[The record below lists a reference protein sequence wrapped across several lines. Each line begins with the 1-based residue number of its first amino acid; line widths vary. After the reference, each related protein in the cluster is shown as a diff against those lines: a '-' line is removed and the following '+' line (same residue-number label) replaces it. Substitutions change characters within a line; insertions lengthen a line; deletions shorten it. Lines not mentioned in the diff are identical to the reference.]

1 MMKSLTGYA
10 QAWLR
15 GDDEASQG
23 ALLTS
28 ALQQSAWVYACV
40 TAISEQVAHI
50 PFVISEGERDGEKI
64 IQQGDVVT
72 LFNRPNEYIDRF
84 LFWDLVNQWLLLR
97 GKGRGGKRG
106 VFPLLTTAQL
116 W

>member
-1 MMKSLTGYA
+1 MKSASLTHATSAAPSMMKSLTGYA

-72 LFNRPNEYIDRF
+72 LFNRPNEYIDR
-84 LFWDLVNQWLLLR
+84 LDRKSV
-97 GKGRGGKRG
+97 
-106 VFPLLTTAQL
+106 V
-116 W
+116 